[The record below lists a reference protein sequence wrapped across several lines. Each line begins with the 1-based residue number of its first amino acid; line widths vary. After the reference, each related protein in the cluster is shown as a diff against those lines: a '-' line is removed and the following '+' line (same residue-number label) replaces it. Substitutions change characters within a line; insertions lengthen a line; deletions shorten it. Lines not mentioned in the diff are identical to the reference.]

1 MILHNN
7 LMLALIKLE
16 KYEEAIEEGLRGMN
30 IDQNNIKTIF
40 RLGQAYFYKKNFL
53 RAYAILMSAMKI
65 NKND

>member
-16 KYEEAIEEGLRGMN
+16 KYEEAIEEGLRAMN

-40 RLGQAYFYKKNFL
+40 RLGQAHFYKKNFL
-53 RAYAILMSAMKI
+53 RAYAILTSAMEI